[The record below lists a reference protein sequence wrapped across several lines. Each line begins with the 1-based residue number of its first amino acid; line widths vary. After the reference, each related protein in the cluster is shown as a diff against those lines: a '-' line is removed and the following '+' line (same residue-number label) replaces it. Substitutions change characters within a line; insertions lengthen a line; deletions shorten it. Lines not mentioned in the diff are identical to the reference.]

1 MIVVGGAVAAVA
13 VVALLVVGLW
23 FSGGGTPLSVSTDP
37 PGAAVYL
44 DGEALGRTPLEAVP
58 VEGGG
63 GRLRIERVGYA
74 LVDTTVTFD
83 KGQPFALDIPLVAL
97 APGEAPV
104 SVLEVASSPSGATVS
119 INGERVGET
128 PYTHRDST
136 GRPLAVR
143 VERVGYRPWIRR
155 GVLLEPEE
163 TTSLQA
169 DLQRA
174 QAGPVEP
181 SADPGGADDPPPAQP
196 GRLTL
201 NTAPSGGTVSVAG
214 QRRPSGSTF
223 EVPSGSQTVRCEH
236 PQFGSFQPTVQVRAG
251 QSASATCYF
260 QATINVNATMEE
272 GGFVWGAVLV
282 NGEPTGDNT
291 PAVLTLGPG
300 TYTIMVRRNGYQTL
314 GPSRTITI
322 EPSLEPQRESMGFRL
337 RRQ

>member
-1 MIVVGGAVAAVA
+1 V
-13 VVALLVVGLW
+13 
-23 FSGGGTPLSVSTDP
+23 
-37 PGAAVYL
+37 
-44 DGEALGRTPLEAVP
+44 
-58 VEGGG
+58 
-63 GRLRIERVGYA
+63 RIDRE
-74 LVDTTVTFD
+74 
-83 KGQPFALDIPLVAL
+83 
-97 APGEAPV
+97 
-104 SVLEVASSPSGATVS
+104 
-119 INGERVGET
+119 
-128 PYTHRDST
+128 
-136 GRPLAVR
+136 
-143 VERVGYRPWIRR
+143 GYRPWIRR

-174 QAGPVEP
+174 VVEP
-181 SADPGGADDPPPAQP
+181 PPERVEPIPAQT

-201 NTAPSGGTVSVAG
+201 STVPGGGTVSAAG
-214 QRRPSGSTF
+214 QSRPSGSTF
-223 EVPSGSQTVRCEH
+223 EVPAGSPAIRCEH

-282 NGEPTGDNT
+282 NGEPTGENT

-314 GPSRTITI
+314 GASRTITI
-322 EPSLEPQRESMGFRL
+322 EPSLEPQRESIGFRL